1 MCTHN
6 QCFRAKKKN
15 IIIFHLKINI
25 FTAVKYCC
33 LLHGSVGVMIKD
45 MFVCKKNIQVRNMY
59 VLHRHLKKVHVYANK
74 PYMYDLILKLFHLLC
89 SMGFE
94 KSIFRPTCQKSQCK

>member
-6 QCFRAKKKN
+6 QCFRAKKKT

-33 LLHGSVGVMIKD
+33 ILHGRVCVMS
-45 MFVCKKNIQVRNMY
+45 RN
-59 VLHRHLKKVHVYANK
+59 LGIAGA
-74 PYMYDLILKLFHLLC
+74 ICLL
-89 SMGFE
+89 SL
-94 KSIFRPTCQKSQCK
+94 PH